1 MWKTPR
7 QPPEHQARQHLAT
20 PQQRSA
26 SKPSAG
32 HVRIDAISPVRNS
45 IILAVLGSPFI
56 EYCVS
61 ECNTHFSS
69 YLNWWPMMHL
79 DFKLTK
85 LQVTTSLTA
94 VLILDLRCMV
104 DDPVLTM
111 IFQL

>member
-1 MWKTPR
+1 
-7 QPPEHQARQHLAT
+7 
-20 PQQRSA
+20 
-26 SKPSAG
+26 
-32 HVRIDAISPVRNS
+32 
-45 IILAVLGSPFI
+45 
-56 EYCVS
+56 
-61 ECNTHFSS
+61 
-69 YLNWWPMMHL
+69 MHL